1 MLAYMD
7 DLLICKLITGIA
19 AIPVALR
26 LQLSRTTQYRTVFSS
41 PCQFVSA
48 RSNRFAALS
57 TRCLPPMH
65 SPPLGSVGLEESD
78 PNNPSPSRSFANTD
92 SNGMR
97 ECAFQIRGDGR
108 GIYCKRA
115 DIISQRLRW
124 KISIAGLRSLAA
136 IKTGE
141 K

>member
-41 PCQFVSA
+41 PCQFVSP

-78 PNNPSPSRSFANTD
+78 PNNPPPPRVPSRIRIRT
-92 SNGMR
+92 G
-97 ECAFQIRGDGR
+97 CASVLFKRDGR
-108 GIYCKRA
+108 GICCKRA

>member
-41 PCQFVSA
+41 PCQFVSP

-78 PNNPSPSRSFANTD
+78 PNNPPPPRTLPSRIRIRT
-92 SNGMR
+92 G
-97 ECAFQIRGDGR
+97 CASVLFKRDGR
-108 GIYCKRA
+108 GICCKRA